1 MKIQL
6 KTESTSKSA
15 RSKMLKTVMP
25 LLSGENG
32 QDLASA
38 IDSKD
43 ADKVKVVMQRITT
56 ELENKFRKTSS

>member
-32 QDLASA
+32 QDLAKA

-43 ADKVKVVMQRITT
+43 ADKVKAVMQRITT